1 MKTTL
6 LLVTAFLFT
15 TTTLNAQ
22 VSLGVK
28 GGANISKIDGK
39 SFSDEF
45 RYGYHLGGFVEIP
58 VGSKFSIQP
67 EVLFN
72 QYQTQADT
80 SFSSV
85 YQGAVNFN
93 NYKNIQLNYL
103 TVPILLNYKLGKA
116 LSLQA
121 GPQVG
126 ILLAQDKNI
135 LENGREAFKNGEF
148 SVLGGLQFSLGA
160 LRLNGRYFVGLNNIS
175 DIDNQN
181 EWKNQGFQISAGLAF

>member
-85 YQGAVNFN
+85 YQGAVDFN